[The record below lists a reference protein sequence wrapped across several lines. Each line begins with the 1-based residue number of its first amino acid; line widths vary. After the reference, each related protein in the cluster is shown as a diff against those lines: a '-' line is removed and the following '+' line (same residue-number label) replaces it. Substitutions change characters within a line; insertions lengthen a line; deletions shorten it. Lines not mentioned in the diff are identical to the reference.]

1 MKSCVPKCHQQ
12 ASLKVDNHKAGEQL
26 QDRLTRYLSPGTQSA
41 AGRKH
46 RLYPSINEEEAQQKV
61 TFIKCDACL
70 IGTSEARIGPST
82 AAIVLEWPSYS
93 LRQQQAGAPADQVPP
108 GSVSQ
113 QLDDML
119 STPFDPH
126 IIIYEPS
133 RGFILPKF
141 MTYDETRNPFD
152 HIMHFRQLMTFDIGN
167 DTLLCKVF
175 LANLHNQALS

>member
-1 MKSCVPKCHQQ
+1 MVKT
-12 ASLKVDNHKAGEQL
+12 L
-26 QDRLTRYLSPGTQSA
+26 
-41 AGRKH
+41 
-46 RLYPSINEEEAQQKV
+46 
-61 TFIKCDACL
+61 
-70 IGTSEARIGPST
+70 EARLGPST

-108 GSVSQ
+108 GSISQ
-113 QLDDML
+113 RLDDML

-141 MTYDETRNPFD
+141 MTYDETHNPFD
-152 HIMHFRQLMTFDIGN
+152 HIIHFRQLMTFDIGN

>member
-1 MKSCVPKCHQQ
+1 MAQFEEFSPTRQVQLDESIDSTRVSTKRRRNKRSRLSNSMRAWLGPQRPYIEGK
-12 ASLKVDNHKAGEQL
+12 ASMVKTL
-26 QDRLTRYLSPGTQSA
+26 
-41 AGRKH
+41 
-46 RLYPSINEEEAQQKV
+46 
-61 TFIKCDACL
+61 
-70 IGTSEARIGPST
+70 EARLGPST
-82 AAIVLEWPSYS
+82 AAIVSEWPSDS
-93 LRQQQAGAPADQVPP
+93 LRKQQAGAPADQVPP
-108 GSVSQ
+108 GSISQ

-119 STPFDPH
+119 STLFDPH